1 MKRIISMLL
10 VLVFILSAVAP
21 VMAAIEDQYKDSAKI
36 LEELSILKGDE
47 KGNLMLDKNL
57 KRQDMVI
64 LISRLYQEEKEAG
77 VFKANNIFKDLNKDR
92 AFYITYINWAVKK
105 GLIVGMDDGNFGFN
119 EEVTVQQFQTV
130 LLRALGYTA
139 EAKLWKD
146 VPAYAKQLHIMD
158 DLSLTVTSNLSRGQ
172 MSAMVLNTLRQ
183 AQKNSTITLAEK
195 LGLEIPDLFT
205 VNSEV
210 KVDLNTI
217 TISGSVKGTDS
228 LKLELKPISTGMVS
242 KERTVDLTINSN
254 DKFTETIKDLE
265 TGTYNYRFLSGKNS
279 TKYESVTIKALPF
292 SLKNVEANNL
302 KEIVLSFTQAI
313 DKNTAGFISNYATTA
328 GTIKDIRFEDNDTKV
343 ILSLN
348 SIMKQQG
355 KYKITANTIKSVSG
369 VEVKIKDLEFTSFD
383 NQLPEVME
391 VVQLGTKG
399 LKIIFTEPI
408 KSASSNNFKLDGK
421 NVFGSISVENN
432 VVILTHYSSYGSA
445 LTEGSHVLAI
455 SGIEDFAG
463 YKGLDQNKAFTI
475 TKDTTAPTIKD
486 ASATLEEVIIEFNED
501 IDPVSAVKTNFYWK
515 TGSSKR
521 YADGVKFINNKAYID
536 FTNNRLNYSENTI
549 YVENVTDYSNNKMK
563 SEEVKVT
570 PILDKTSPEV
580 VSYTVADDGRSIKVY
595 FTKNVDGK
603 NRNNYT
609 ITNKNSK
616 NVTIREIQ
624 GSGREYTISLS
635 NVLPVGENTLTIQ
648 GVMDT
653 TPIKNPMIPFSTV
666 INMKDVEKP
675 KIVNS
680 IGYGNNIVIEF
691 SKPMDF
697 ATVSNP
703 ENYFISFNNA
713 VRFLPADTY
722 FTPSNDGKTV
732 TMILPEEINNKKVMV
747 GTANNLTSMDIW
759 GLKDITG
766 NNTDPLQIKL
776 RFDGEASGKA
786 KAIDY
791 YNDQPGKQ
799 GILSEEDIIRVRF
812 SIPVV
817 QADKSDFSITG
828 RTISSVSVDN
838 SNEVIL
844 YLDGSENTG
853 IPTLTIKTANNM
865 KTYIDTGVVGG
876 AINLIDEVAPRVKSN
891 TGYLNTSS
899 SSILLPFTEE
909 LEAAGVSLYGR
920 DLEITRISDGQSL
933 KEGTDYTTSL
943 DNDKSILKITIK
955 TGNMS
960 SGYSV
965 RLLENNNGEAQY
977 IRDTQGNL
985 ATSYGEYFTT
995 K

>member
-1 MKRIISMLL
+1 MKRIISTLL

-21 VMAAIEDQYKDSAKI
+21 VMAATEDIYKDSAKI
-36 LEELSILKGDE
+36 LDELNILKGDE
-47 KGNLMLDKNL
+47 DGNLMLDKDL

-64 LISRLYQEEKEAG
+64 LISRLYKEEKEAS
-77 VFKANNIFKDLNKDR
+77 VFKASNIFKDLNKDR
-92 AFYITYINWAVKK
+92 AFYIPYINWAVKN
-105 GLIVGMDDGNFGFN
+105 GLIVGMGDNTFGFN
-119 EEVTVQQFQTV
+119 ESVTVQQFQTV

-158 DLSLTVTSNLSRGQ
+158 DLDLTASNKLTRGQ
-172 MSAMVLNTLRQ
+172 MAAMVLNTLRQ
-183 AQKNSTITLAEK
+183 DQKKSTTTLAEK
-195 LGLEIPDLFT
+195 LGLKIPDLFT
-205 VNSEV
+205 VDSEV
-210 KVDLNTI
+210 KVEINTI

-228 LKLELKPISTGMVS
+228 LKLELKPISSGMVS
-242 KERTVDLTINSN
+242 KERTIDLTINSN
-254 DKFTETIKDLE
+254 DKFNEVIKDLE
-265 TGTYNYRFLSGKNS
+265 TGTYNYRFISGKNS
-279 TKYESVTIKALPF
+279 TKYESVTIKSLPF
-292 SLKNVEANNL
+292 SLKSVEANNL
-302 KEIVLSFTQAI
+302 KEIVLSFTQAV
-313 DKNTAGFISNYATTA
+313 DKSTAGFVSNYITTA
-328 GTIKDIRFEDNDTKV
+328 GTIKDIRFEENDTKV

-348 SIMKQQG
+348 NMMRQQS
-355 KYKITANTIKSVSG
+355 KYKITANTMKSVSG
-369 VEVKIKDLEFTSFD
+369 VEEKVKDLEFTAFD
-383 NQLPEVME
+383 NQLPEVTE

-399 LKIIFTEPI
+399 LKMIFSEPI
-408 KSASSNNFKLDGK
+408 KSASSNNFKIDGK
-421 NVFGSISVENN
+421 NVFGSVSLENN

-445 LTEGSHVLAI
+445 LTEGNHILSI

-463 YKGLDQNKAFTI
+463 YKGLDQNKEFTI

-515 TGSSKR
+515 SGSSKR
-521 YADGVKFINNKAYID
+521 YADSVKFVNNKAYVD
-536 FTNNRLNYSENTI
+536 FTNNKLNYSENTI
-549 YVENVTDYSNNKMK
+549 YVENISDYSNNKMK
-563 SEEVKVT
+563 SDEVKVT
-570 PILDKTSPEV
+570 PVLDKTSPEV

-595 FTKNVDGK
+595 FSKNVDGK

-609 ITNKNSK
+609 ITNKSTK
-616 NVTIREIQ
+616 NVSIRDIQ
-624 GSGREYTISLS
+624 GSGREYTISLY
-635 NVLPVGENTLTIQ
+635 NVLPAGENTLSIQ

-666 INMKDVEKP
+666 IDMKDVEKP
-675 KIVNS
+675 KIVSS

-703 ENYFISFNNA
+703 QNYFITFNN
-713 VRFLPADTY
+713 VVMFIPQSTY

-732 TMILPEEINNKKVMV
+732 TMLLPEEINNKKVMV

-766 NNTDPLQIKL
+766 NDTDPLQIKL

-817 QADKSDFSITG
+817 QADKSDFTING

-853 IPTLTIKTANNM
+853 IPTLSIKSTNSM
-865 KTYIDTGVVGG
+865 KTYIETGVVGG
-876 AINLIDEVAPRVKSN
+876 TINLIDEVAPRVKSH

-899 SSILLPFTEE
+899 SNILLPFTEK
-909 LEAAGVSLYGR
+909 LESAGASLYGR
-920 DLEITRISDGQSL
+920 DLEITRISDGELL

-943 DNDKSILKITIK
+943 DNDQSILRITIR
-955 TGNMS
+955 TGNIN

-965 RLLENNNGEAQY
+965 RLLENSNGEANY
-977 IRDTQGNL
+977 IRDAQGNL
-985 ATSYGEYFTT
+985 ATTYGEYFTT
-995 K
+995 R

>member
-1 MKRIISMLL
+1 MKRIISTLL

-21 VMAAIEDQYKDSAKI
+21 VMAATEDIYKDSAKI
-36 LEELSILKGDE
+36 LDELNILKGDE
-47 KGNLMLDKNL
+47 DGNLMLDKDL
-57 KRQDMVI
+57 KRQDMII
-64 LISRLYQEEKEAG
+64 LISRLYKEEKEAG
-77 VFKANNIFKDLNKDR
+77 VFKASNIFKDLNKDR
-92 AFYITYINWAVKK
+92 AFYIPYINWAVKN
-105 GLIVGMDDGNFGFN
+105 GLIVGMGDNTFGFN
-119 EEVTVQQFQTV
+119 REVKVQEFQTV

-139 EAKLWKD
+139 EAKLWSD

-158 DLSLTVTSNLSRGQ
+158 DLELEAGNKLTRGQ
-172 MSAMVLNTLRQ
+172 MAAMVLNTLRQ
-183 AQKNSTITLAEK
+183 DQKKSTTTLAEK
-195 LGLEIPDLFT
+195 LGLKIPDLFT
-205 VNSEV
+205 VDSEV
-210 KVDLNTI
+210 KVEINTI

-228 LKLELKPISTGMVS
+228 LKLELKPISSAMVS
-242 KERTVDLTINSN
+242 KERTIDLTIDSN
-254 DKFTETIKDLE
+254 NKFTETIKDLE
-265 TGTYNYRFLSGKNS
+265 TGTYNYRFLSGNNS
-279 TKYESVTIKALPF
+279 SKYESVTIKSLPF
-292 SLKNVEANNL
+292 SLKSVDATNL
-302 KEIVLSFTQAI
+302 KEIVLSFTQAV
-313 DKNTAGFISNYATTA
+313 DKNTAGFVSNYTTTA

-348 SIMKQQG
+348 SIMRQQS
-355 KYKITANTIKSVSG
+355 KYKITANTMKSASG
-369 VEVKIKDLEFTSFD
+369 VEEKIKDLEFTAFD
-383 NQLPEVME
+383 NQIPEVTE

-399 LKIIFTEPI
+399 LKIIFSEPI

-421 NVFGSISVENN
+421 NVSGSISVENN
-432 VVILTHYSSYGSA
+432 VVTLTHYSSYGSTIA
-445 LTEGSHVLAI
+445 EGNHVLAI

-463 YKGLDQNKAFTI
+463 YKGLDQNKEFTI

-486 ASATLEEVIIEFNED
+486 ASATLEEVIIEFSED

-515 TGSSKR
+515 SRNSKR
-521 YADGVKFINNKAYID
+521 YANGVKFINNKAYID
-536 FTNNRLNYSENTI
+536 FTNNRLDYNENTI
-549 YVENVTDYSNNKMK
+549 YVENVSDYSNNKMR
-563 SEEVKVT
+563 SDEIEVT

-595 FTKNVDGK
+595 FSKNVDGK

-616 NVTIREIQ
+616 NVSIREIQ
-624 GSGREYTISLS
+624 GSGREYIISLS
-635 NVLPVGENTLTIQ
+635 NVLPIGENTLEIQ

-653 TPIKNPMIPFSTV
+653 TPIKNPMVPFSTM
-666 INMKDVEKP
+666 INMNDVEKP

-703 ENYFISFNNA
+703 SNYYITFNNT
-713 VRFLPADTY
+713 VIFLPTDTY

-732 TMILPEEINNKKVMV
+732 TMLLPEEINNKKVMV

-776 RFDGEASGKA
+776 AFDGEASGKA
-786 KAIDY
+786 KAINY

-812 SIPVV
+812 NIPVV
-817 QADKSDFSITG
+817 QADRSDFNIYG
-828 RTISSVSVDN
+828 RTISSVFVDN

-853 IPTLTIKTANNM
+853 IPTLDIKSNNRM
-865 KTYIDTGVVGG
+865 ITYIDTGVVGG
-876 AINLIDEVAPRVKSN
+876 TINLIDEVAPRVKFN
-891 TGYLNTSS
+891 TNYLSIS
-899 SSILLPFTEE
+899 GSSILLPFTEE
-909 LEAAGVSLYGR
+909 LESAGASLYGR
-920 DLEITRISDGQSL
+920 DLEVTRISDGQPL

-943 DNDKSILKITIK
+943 DNDKSILRITIK
-955 TGNMS
+955 TGNMN

-965 RLLENNNGEAQY
+965 RLLENSNGEANY
-977 IRDTQGNL
+977 IRDAQGNL
-985 ATSYGEYFTT
+985 ATTYGDYYTT
-995 K
+995 R